1 MRCLFGL
8 ALAALAAGCGPQP
21 PAGPAAPVAPAAQAL
36 ASYAGPAFLENLTAR
51 PDGGVLFT
59 NYTGMAVELL
69 PPGGPARTFAALD
82 VHPVSIIPLDDGYLV
97 AAHATPFTAGP
108 GFIGSGVLV
117 TLDANGNVTGA
128 AVTASRAGF
137 LNGMVA
143 LPDGGVLIADSVK
156 AQILRFDPDSRALDV
171 WYADPELAPQET
183 PAFRPGANGLK
194 LRDGAL
200 IVSSSAK
207 TALYSLAIGADGK
220 PAGTLTKIVGDL
232 PGTDDFAVLP
242 EGGFIVATHGD
253 RIVLVAPDGAVATLT
268 DDPRILG
275 STAVGLV
282 GEGAARRAIILGTGG
297 FSEGG
302 KADAVV
308 LSVPAP

>member
-1 MRCLFGL
+1 MRFVLGV
-8 ALAALAAGCGPQP
+8 ALAAFAMGCGPQS
-21 PAGPAAPVAPAAQAL
+21 PAPEPPAAPAVEAL
-36 ASYAGPAFLENLTAR
+36 ASYPGPAFLENLSVRA
-51 PDGGVLFT
+51 DGGVLFT
-59 NYTGMAVELL
+59 NYTGKAVELV

-82 VHPVSIIPLDDGYLV
+82 VHPVSIIPLNDGYLV

-117 TLDANGNVTGA
+117 MLDADGKVTGA
-128 AVTASRAGF
+128 AVPAPQAGF

-156 AQILRFDPDSRALDV
+156 AQILRFDPARRTLDV
-171 WYADPELAPQET
+171 WYADAELAPQET

-220 PAGTLTKIVGDL
+220 PAGTLAKVAGDL
-232 PGTDDFAVLP
+232 PGADDFVVLP

-253 RIVLVAPDGAVATLT
+253 RIVRVAPDGAVATLT

-275 STAVGLV
+275 STAVALTGD
-282 GEGAARRAIILGTGG
+282 GAARRAIILGTGG